1 MQIRYS
7 IFIMVMMFAL
17 TSCTKL
23 ETSKYRSKKNDTLA
37 TKEIAENVVIEYTD
51 SGLLKAKIKS
61 PLLLAMKNVRDP
73 YVEMPKGIQAEFY
86 GNNGKVE
93 SYLLSEY
100 GISYQNKKRVVVRRN
115 VRVLN
120 IKCEKLET
128 EELTWDQEKGR
139 IFTNKFVTITT
150 PDQIITGEGMES
162 NQSFTD
168 WEILNVSG
176 TINRKKNDTIPCDE
190 SVIPRGMRHNSN

>member
-1 MQIRYS
+1 MHTQ
-7 IFIMVMMFAL
+7 FAVLFSLLLVWL
-17 TSCTKL
+17 TSCSNL

-51 SGLLKAKIKS
+51 SGLLKAKVKS
-61 PLLLAMKNVRDP
+61 PLLVAVKHVREP

-86 GNNGKVE
+86 GNKGKVE

-139 IFTNKFVTITT
+139 IFTDKFVKITT

-162 NQSFTD
+162 DQSFSN

-190 SVIPRGMRHNSN
+190 SVIPRDLRNNRH

>member
-1 MQIRYS
+1 MRTLYL
-7 IFIMVMMFAL
+7 FFLLL
-17 TSCTKL
+17 TIQYLASCNKM

-61 PLLLAMKNVRDP
+61 PLLVAVKQVRQP
-73 YVEMPKGIQAEFY
+73 YVEMPKGVQGEFY
-86 GNNGKVE
+86 NDAGKVE
-93 SYLLSEY
+93 SYLISEY

-115 VRVLN
+115 VRVMN

-139 IFTNKFVTITT
+139 IFTDKFVKITT

-168 WEILNVSG
+168 WEILNVNG

-190 SVIPRGMRHNSN
+190 SVISRNLRNNRN

>member
-1 MQIRYS
+1 MQRRFFFS
-7 IFIMVMMFAL
+7 ICAMLLVLSAC
-17 TSCTKL
+17 SKL
-23 ETSKYRSKKNDTLA
+23 ESSKYRSKKNDTLA
-37 TKEIAENVVIEYTD
+37 TKEIAENVVIDYTD

-61 PLLLAMKNVRDP
+61 ALLVAVKHVREP

-86 GNNGKVE
+86 GNNGKIE

-139 IFTNKFVTITT
+139 IFTDKFVKITT

-190 SVIPRGMRHNSN
+190 SVIPRSLRNNSN

>member
-1 MQIRYS
+1 MFTRCS
-7 IFIMVMMFAL
+7 LWFIVLMSLL
-17 TSCTKL
+17 TSCSKL

-37 TKEIAENVVIEYTD
+37 TKEIAENAVIEYTD

-61 PLLLAMKNVRDP
+61 ALLVAVKHVREP

-86 GNNGKVE
+86 GSNGKVE

-128 EELTWDQEKGR
+128 EELIWDQEKGR

-168 WEILNVSG
+168 WEIMNVSG

-190 SVIPRGMRHNSN
+190 SVIPRSMRNNSN